1 MSELIDK
8 GQLQEAFRRL
18 ASELQRDGTVGEI
31 YVFGG
36 AAMVLAYDAR
46 RATRDV
52 DALFKPREKVH
63 QAALRVA
70 DELGLPRWWL
80 NDQGTTY
87 LPRGEDGRAK
97 LIYDHPNLRVT
108 AVSITHMLAMKAL
121 AARAYADIDDIK
133 TLCDRLGVTTLA
145 EVETICT
152 RVFPDEPLSERARIV
167 VEDVVLQLQNERSID
182 QERRLGPEGPGLD
195 R

>member
-80 NDQGTTY
+80 NDQGKTY

-108 AVSITHMLAMKAL
+108 AVSITHMLDMKAL

-182 QERRLGPEGPGLD
+182 QERRLGREGPGLD

>member
-182 QERRLGPEGPGLD
+182 QERRLGREGPGLD